1 MNALAKQAVG
11 NYLNKYFASSYQK
24 VGTFTKAGDQKQ
36 GGNVASYFTTP
47 GGHILHVIAGPVG
60 EQTLLRE
67 ARWVVE
73 TWKLAQ
79 LQGADK
85 TVAKL
90 KLFLRKVHA
99 ERLREE
105 HNLDLRRV
113 PLPNVASQQ
122 ATPALLME
130 RTLNWRPGLD
140 NAGRV
145 HLLLACYPLVRIE
158 EVYGLVFERILN
170 QPLSTVPVVQRG

>member
-1 MNALAKQAVG
+1 VGALTNPELGK
-11 NYLNKYFASSYQK
+11 YLNENFSSSFQK
-24 VGTFTKAGDQKQ
+24 VATFKIVGGQKQ
-36 GGNVASYFTTP
+36 GGNVAAYFCAP
-47 GGHILHVIAGPVG
+47 DGRVLHVIAGPVG